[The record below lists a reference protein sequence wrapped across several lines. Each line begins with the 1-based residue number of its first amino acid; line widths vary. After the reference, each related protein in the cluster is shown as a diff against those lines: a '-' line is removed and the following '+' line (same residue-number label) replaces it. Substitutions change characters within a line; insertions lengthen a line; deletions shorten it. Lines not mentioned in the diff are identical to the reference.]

1 MSRGAR
7 QRATLL
13 FGVLGTLQVE
23 ERSEMEAKIATGE
36 RDWITVK
43 QAADE
48 LGKVPT
54 HVYRLA
60 QQGRV
65 GFQHE
70 PFGVMRVRRADV
82 ERIKTERQPEKAAS

>member
-1 MSRGAR
+1 MEVKM
-7 QRATLL
+7 AT
-13 FGVLGTLQVE
+13 
-23 ERSEMEAKIATGE
+23 RD
-36 RDWITVK
+36 RDWMTVK

-60 QQGRV
+60 QQGCV

-70 PFGVMRVRRADV
+70 PFGVMKVRRQDV
-82 ERIKTERQPEKAAS
+82 ERLKTERETEKLA

>member
-1 MSRGAR
+1 M
-7 QRATLL
+7 QVVERATREQ
-13 FGVLGTLQVE
+13 GW
-23 ERSEMEAKIATGE
+23 M
-36 RDWITVK
+36 TVRE
-43 QAADE
+43 AADV

-82 ERIKTERQPEKAAS
+82 ERLKAERNEV